1 MTRSAHSAPAASA
14 ARPLDQVLVEQVKLL
29 HRAVFTIPVN
39 GISALVVAAVLSD
52 SFAPAF
58 LGAWVAA
65 TWLIVAVRVLL
76 WKRYATR
83 KAGDAAFQARLFAA
97 GSIAS
102 GFAWAIPC
110 AIVPGF
116 GNERELFFLA
126 VITAG
131 MTAGGL
137 TSLSAYFPAFVG
149 YVLPFVGSLCIAC
162 IATLQRDSVGVGLL
176 MAVYLCVII
185 AAAASANRSVR
196 RTLVLQISNAV
207 LNDSLFS
214 TRSELDAT
222 RKAQW
227 STLGH
232 LSHELKTPLNAIL
245 GFSETMREQI
255 FGALG
260 HPKYLEYAT
269 YVHRSGEHLLTLVNE
284 ILDLSQGEAGML
296 TLRESEVDPVAL
308 AESCATLIRP
318 RAEAKQQRIH
328 RAPGADIG
336 RLRGD
341 ETKLRQILLNLLSN
355 AVKFTPRGGAITI
368 AVEKTAAN
376 AIVLSI
382 ADTGIGMD
390 PADIPRAMLPFVRLA
405 TPLTQETD
413 GVGLG
418 LSLCK
423 RLAELHDAAFSITS
437 APGNGTICRLTFPAA
452 RTVAPQNPGASD
464 AVAAPIHR
472 LRA

>member
-1 MTRSAHSAPAASA
+1 MST
-14 ARPLDQVLVEQVKLL
+14 ARLPDQVLIEQVKLL
-29 HRAVFTIPVN
+29 HGAAFAIPVN
-39 GISALVVAAVLSD
+39 GLAALVVVAVLWD
-52 SFAPAF
+52 AIPFIF
-58 LGAWVAA
+58 LLAWLAISWIVVALRLA
-65 TWLIVAVRVLL
+65 LCR
-76 WKRYATR
+76 RYRAG
-83 KAGDAAFQARLFAA
+83 KGGDALSEARLFTA
-97 GSIAS
+97 GAVAS
-102 GFAWAIPC
+102 GLIWAMLC
-110 AIVPGF
+110 AILPSF
-116 GNERELFFLA
+116 AQEREFFFLA
-126 VITAG
+126 AIAAG

-137 TSLSAYFPAFVG
+137 TSLSAYLPAFVG
-149 YVLPFVGSLCIAC
+149 YVVPFVLSLSIAC
-162 IATLQRDSVGVGLL
+162 IATLQRDFVGIGLL
-176 MAVYLCVII
+176 MGAYLSVII
-185 AAAASANRSVR
+185 GAAASANKSTRRS
-196 RTLVLQISNAV
+196 LVLQIANAA

-214 TRSELDAT
+214 TRTELDAT

-269 YVHRSGEHLLTLVNE
+269 YVHRSGEHLLALVNE

-296 TLRESEVDPVAL
+296 TLRESEVDLVRLVEHCIA
-308 AESCATLIRP
+308 LIRP
-318 RAEAKQQRIH
+318 RAEAKQQHINW
-328 RAPGADIG
+328 APGVGSG

-355 AVKFTPRGGAITI
+355 ATKFTPPGGAITVTLGQ
-368 AVEKTAAN
+368 APNGGT
-376 AIVLSI
+376 VLSV

-423 RLAELHDAAFSITS
+423 RLADLHGAAFTVTS
-437 APGNGTICRLTFPAA
+437 ASGEGTLCRLVFPAA
-452 RTVAPQNPGASD
+452 ALSPPSGHGISD
-464 AVAAPIHR
+464 RVNKPITR

>member
-1 MTRSAHSAPAASA
+1 MTRSALSEPAASA
-14 ARPLDQVLVEQVKLL
+14 ARPVDRVLIEQVKLL
-29 HRAVFTIPVN
+29 HGAAFAIPVN
-39 GISALVVAAVLSD
+39 ALAALVAAAILWD
-52 SFAPAF
+52 SVPFPF
-58 LGAWVAA
+58 LFAWVAA
-65 TWLIVAVRVLL
+65 TWLVVAFRLAL
-76 WKRYATR
+76 HRWYLSRDATV
-83 KAGDAAFQARLFAA
+83 QARLFTVGAV
-97 GSIAS
+97 AS
-102 GFAWAIPC
+102 GLVWAAMC
-110 AIVPGF
+110 AILPSF
-116 GNERELFFLA
+116 CNDREFFFIA
-126 VITAG
+126 VVCAG

-137 TSLSAYFPAFVG
+137 TSLSAYLPAFLG
-149 YVLPFVGSLCIAC
+149 YVVPFVLTFCIAC
-162 IATLQRDSVGVGLL
+162 IATLQRDFVGVGLL
-176 MAVYLCVII
+176 MGVYLCVII
-185 AAAASANRSVR
+185 GTAASLNRALR
-196 RTLVLQISNAV
+196 RTLVLQIANAA

-227 STLGH
+227 NTLGH

-296 TLRESEVDPVAL
+296 TLRESEIDPVAL
-308 AESCATLIRP
+308 AESCVALIRP
-318 RAEAKQQRIH
+318 RAEAKQQQLHWTPARGI
-328 RAPGADIG
+328 P

-355 AVKFTPRGGAITI
+355 AVKFTPRNGEITI
-368 AVEKTAAN
+368 TVEMTAEA
-376 AIVLSI
+376 AIVFAV

-418 LSLCK
+418 LPLCK

-437 APGNGTICRLTFPAA
+437 AAGAGTTCRLAIPAA
-452 RTVAPQNPGASD
+452 RIVALPEANGQ
-464 AVAAPIHR
+464 AAR
-472 LRA
+472 KRA